1 MIIEVALLLYLGVSI
16 DVSHGFSYSYSA
28 KRYSYSKLLH
38 RVRQKPKHRNFKTH
52 LGALS
57 TKQLFTLQNLLDP
70 FDKTAGIR
78 ENVIHIHAI
87 YVPEATLQTFLQ

>member
-1 MIIEVALLLYLGVSI
+1 MIFEVALFACFGVLI
-16 DVSHGFSYSYSA
+16 DVRPGFSYSYSVKRYSV

-70 FDKTAGIR
+70 FDKTA
-78 ENVIHIHAI
+78 
-87 YVPEATLQTFLQ
+87 